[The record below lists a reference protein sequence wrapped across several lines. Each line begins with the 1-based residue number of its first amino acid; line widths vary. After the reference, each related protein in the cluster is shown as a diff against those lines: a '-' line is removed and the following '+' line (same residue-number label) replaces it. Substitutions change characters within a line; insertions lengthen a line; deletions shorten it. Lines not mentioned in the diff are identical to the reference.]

1 MWSRRLVKSESSVQA
16 ASDLHDLRHAL
27 KDSLT
32 NVGILS
38 AFLCTLGCSAYVEP
52 PNEALCFGDTAMKI
66 AGAILWVAM
75 APHSS
80 PLFLTYAGTFL
91 LATGYGI
98 DLNERV
104 GCPMFPFGI
113 FAAPCFPVAVLGFGI
128 YMRRRRRL
136 LVKKY
141 GSSVGEESWD
151 LGVSFFLPWHD
162 LILEIEGRPKSNRS
176 YSEQSS
182 SVGSNGRL

>member
-1 MWSRRLVKSESSVQA
+1 MGCDGFFFLSICFTL
-16 ASDLHDLRHAL
+16 AL
-27 KDSLT
+27 AIDIDGCPDSLLIPHLQD
-32 NVGILS
+32 NL
-38 AFLCTLGCSAYVEP
+38 
-52 PNEALCFGDTAMKI
+52 
-66 AGAILWVAM
+66 

-182 SVGSNGRL
+182 SGGSNGRL